1 MKKTKFGEKFGIL
14 SSKLFC
20 NPTVHTLI
28 LQSGKV
34 DLLTRLRGEKKQ
46 IGKTLTSFTNSH
58 RIPRKIW
65 RVFPEVFLL

>member
-20 NPTVHTLI
+20 NPSVHALFFH
-28 LQSGKV
+28 LEKV
-34 DLLTRLRGEKKQ
+34 DLLACLGREKEG